1 VLRNRLRRLSSFDLV
16 LAKILLV
23 LVLGAAAFAAG
34 TEPFDYPA
42 VEAGIA
48 SRDFAGAQNKL
59 EARLRTAPADARAHL
74 LLGIV
79 LAEMADLKG
88 AEQHLREAARLNPA
102 DPAALVNLG
111 KLLAARGE
119 RAAAAKELQA
129 ALGRDPESIAAHLNL
144 GLIQIA
150 DKQFRQAEIHLQTA
164 AALAPADIAIRMAI
178 LQAQLGSKRFPAA
191 KNTASGILAIA
202 PSRQEALQ
210 MIGALQAQ
218 AGDYPEAIRNLE
230 KASSLA
236 PDSYEV
242 RYNLG
247 LAYQR
252 SGDAKH
258 ALEVLEPLA
267 KRNSSAELANLLG
280 SVYESSSQY
289 LDAVKSFQRAAESEP
304 ANEDYRFDYIWE
316 LLEHRSFEP
325 ARLVAEPAVHDF
337 PSSMR
342 MKLALGVAWFGLQRF
357 REAQELFV
365 ATAKQ
370 FPNSD
375 LPLYYVTLAPDT
387 SELTIP
393 ETKALLTAQHE
404 RLPRRFLPLYLLG
417 HVELRDGNAKLAAEL
432 LQQSIRLQPDH
443 AQARYELGR
452 AYAELRRFHEAIEQ
466 YEASVRLQ
474 PGVAEA
480 WYRLYLA
487 AHSSGDADRATH
499 AERMFRKLQQETE
512 KQDAIHGFV
521 YSMRQ

>member
-1 VLRNRLRRLSSFDLV
+1 VLRNRFRV
-16 LAKILLV
+16 VKILLV
-23 LVLGAAAFAAG
+23 LVLNIAAVAAASG
-34 TEPFDYPA
+34 SFDYQA

-48 SRDFAGAQNKL
+48 SRDFAGARNKL
-59 EARLRTAPADARAHL
+59 EARLRIAPADARAHL

-79 LAEMADLKG
+79 LAEMADPKG

-102 DPAALVNLG
+102 DAAALVNLG

-129 ALGRDPESIAAHLNL
+129 ALDRDSRSVAAQLNL

-150 DKQFRQAEIHLQTA
+150 EKQFIQAESHLQKA
-164 AALAPADIAIRMAI
+164 SALAPADISIRTAL
-178 LQAQLGSKRFPAA
+178 LQAQLAAKRFTAA
-191 KNTASGILAIA
+191 KDTASRILAMA
-202 PSRQEALQ
+202 PSQTEAVQ
-210 MIGALQAQ
+210 MIGGMEAQ
-218 AGDYPEAIRNLE
+218 AGDYTEAIRTLE

-252 SGDAKH
+252 SGNARQ
-258 ALEVLEPLA
+258 ALGVLEPLA
-267 KRNSSAELANLLG
+267 KSNSSAELANLLG
-280 SVYESSSQY
+280 SVYEGNGEY
-289 LDAVKSFQRAAESEP
+289 LDAVKAFQRAAESEP

-370 FPNSD
+370 FPDSD

-387 SELTIP
+387 SEVAIP
-393 ETKALLTAQHE
+393 ETKALLTAQHG
-404 RLPRRFLPLYLLG
+404 RFPRRFLPLYLLG
-417 HVELRDGNAKLAAEL
+417 HVELRDGNAKLAAEF
-432 LQQSIRLQPDH
+432 LQESIRLQKDH
-443 AQARYELGR
+443 APARYELGR
-452 AYAELRRFHEAIEQ
+452 AYAELRQFREAIAQ

-474 PGVAEA
+474 PDFAEA

-487 AHSSGDADRATH
+487 AHSSGDTDRARR
-499 AERMFRKLQQETE
+499 AEVMFRKRQQETE
-512 KQDAIHGFV
+512 KQDAIHSFV

>member
-1 VLRNRLRRLSSFDLV
+1 MLRNRFRV
-16 LAKILLV
+16 VKTLLV
-23 LVLGAAAFAAG
+23 LVLNIAAVAAASG
-34 TEPFDYPA
+34 SFDYQA

-48 SRDFAGAQNKL
+48 SRDFAGARNKL
-59 EARLRTAPADARAHL
+59 EARLRIAPADARAHL

-79 LAEMADLKG
+79 LAEMADPKG

-102 DPAALVNLG
+102 DAAALVNLG

-129 ALGRDPESIAAHLNL
+129 ALDRDPRSVAAQLNL
-144 GLIQIA
+144 GLIKIA
-150 DKQFRQAEIHLQTA
+150 EKQFIQAEIHLQKA
-164 AALAPADIAIRMAI
+164 SALAPADIAIRTAL
-178 LQAQLGSKRFPAA
+178 LQAQLAAKRFAAA
-191 KNTASGILAIA
+191 KDTASRILAMA
-202 PSRQEALQ
+202 PSQAEALQ
-210 MIGALQAQ
+210 MIGAMEAQ
-218 AGDYPEAIRNLE
+218 AGEYADAIRNLE

-236 PDSYEV
+236 PDSYDL

-252 SGDAKH
+252 TGNARQ
-258 ALEVLEPLA
+258 ALGVLEPLV
-267 KRNSSAELANLLG
+267 KRNSSAELANLMG
-280 SVYESSSQY
+280 SVYEETGQY
-289 LDAVKSFQRAAESEP
+289 LDAVKAFQRAAESEP
-304 ANEDYRFDYIWE
+304 ANEDYRFDYTWE

-337 PSSMR
+337 PLSMR

-357 REAQELFV
+357 RQAQELFV

-370 FPNSD
+370 FPDSD

-387 SELTIP
+387 SELAIP

-404 RLPRRFLPLYLLG
+404 RFPRRFLPLYLLG
-417 HVELRDGNAKLAAEL
+417 HLELRDGNAKVAAVL
-432 LQQSIRLQPDH
+432 LQQCIRLQPDH

-452 AYAELRRFHEAIEQ
+452 AYAELRRFHEAIGQ

-474 PGVAEA
+474 PELAEA

-487 AHSSGDADRATH
+487 AHSSGDTDRARR
-499 AERMFRKLQQETE
+499 AEGMFRKLQQETE
-512 KQDAIHGFV
+512 KQDAIHSFV

>member
-1 VLRNRLRRLSSFDLV
+1 MLKNRLRRPSPCDLV
-16 LAKILLV
+16 LGKIFLALI
-23 LVLGAAAFAAG
+23 LGAASAAVSG
-34 TEPFDYPA
+34 SFDYQA

-48 SRDFAGAQNKL
+48 SHDFAGARNKL
-59 EARLRTAPADARAHL
+59 EARLHSAPADARAHL

-79 LAEMADLKG
+79 LAEMTDLKG

-102 DPAALVNLG
+102 DAAALVNLG

-119 RAAAAKELQA
+119 RAAGAKELQA
-129 ALGRDPESIAAHLNL
+129 ALDRDPRSIAAHLNL

-150 DKQFRQAEIHLQTA
+150 EKQFRQAETHLQKA
-164 AALAPADIAIRMAI
+164 AALAPADIAIRMAL

-191 KNTASGILAIA
+191 KNTATEILTIA
-202 PSRQEALQ
+202 PSQPEALQ
-210 MIGALQAQ
+210 MVGALQAR
-218 AGDYPEAIRNLE
+218 AGDYAQAIRNLE
-230 KASSLA
+230 KASALT

-258 ALEVLEPLA
+258 ALGVLEPLA
-267 KRNSSAELANLLG
+267 KRTSSSELANLLG
-280 SVYESSSQY
+280 SVYEGNGQY

-342 MKLALGVAWFGLQRF
+342 MKLALGVTWFGMQRF

-365 ATAKQ
+365 ATANQ
-370 FPNSD
+370 FPDSD

-393 ETKALLTAQHE
+393 ETRALLMAHRE
-404 RLPRRFLPLYLLG
+404 RFPHRFLPLYLLG
-417 HVELRDGNAKLAAEL
+417 HVELRDGNAKLAAEV
-432 LQQSIRLQPDH
+432 LQESVRLQPDH

-452 AYAELRRFHEAIEQ
+452 AYAELSRFHEAIVQ
-466 YEASVRLQ
+466 YEASVRLR
-474 PGVAEA
+474 PDLAEA

-487 AHSSGDADRATH
+487 AHSSGDADRASH
-499 AERMFRKLQQETE
+499 AERMFRKLQQQTE
-512 KQDAIHGFV
+512 KQDAIHSFV

>member
-1 VLRNRLRRLSSFDLV
+1 VLTNRLRPVKFP
-16 LAKILLV
+16 LV
-23 LVLGAAAFAAG
+23 LVLAVAIGVAAS
-34 TEPFDYPA
+34 FDYQA

-48 SRDFAGAQNKL
+48 SRDFAGARDKL
-59 EARLRTAPADARAHL
+59 EARLQTAPADARAHL

-79 LAEMADLKG
+79 LAETADSKG

-119 RAAAAKELQA
+119 HAAAAKELQA
-129 ALGRDPESIAAHLNL
+129 ALDRDPDIVAAHLNL
-144 GLIQIA
+144 GLIELA
-150 DKQFRQAEIHLQTA
+150 ERQFTQAEVHLQKA
-164 AALAPADIAIRMAI
+164 AGLAPRDIAIRVAL
-178 LQAQLGSKRFPAA
+178 LQAQLGAKRFPAA
-191 KNTASGILAIA
+191 KETASRILATA
-202 PSRQEALQ
+202 PSPAEALQ

-218 AGDYPEAIRNLE
+218 AGDYIEAIRNLE
-230 KASSLA
+230 RARSLA

-252 SGDAKH
+252 SGDAGQ
-258 ALEVLEPLA
+258 AMGVLEPLA
-267 KRNSSAELANLLG
+267 RKNSSAELANLLG
-280 SVYESSSQY
+280 SVYEGNGRY

-304 ANEDYRFDYIWE
+304 ANEDYRFDYTWE

-370 FPNSD
+370 FPDSD

-387 SELTIP
+387 SEVAIP
-393 ETKALLTAQHE
+393 ETKALLTAQHG
-404 RLPRRFLPLYLLG
+404 RFPQRFLPLYLLG
-417 HVELRDGNAKLAAEL
+417 HVELRDGHAKLAVEF
-432 LQQSIRLQPDH
+432 LQESVRLQKNH
-443 AQARYELGR
+443 APAHYELGR
-452 AYAELRRFHEAIEQ
+452 AYAELRQFPEAIAQ

-474 PGVAEA
+474 PDLAEA

-487 AHSSGDADRATH
+487 AHSSGDAGRARR
-499 AERMFRKLQQETE
+499 AEEMFRELQRKTE
-512 KQDAIHGFV
+512 KQDAIQSFV
-521 YSMRQ
+521 YSMRH

>member
-1 VLRNRLRRLSSFDLV
+1 VLRKRLKRSSRSNLV
-16 LAKILLV
+16 LGKILLV
-23 LVLGAAAFAAG
+23 HVLGVAACAAATG
-34 TEPFDYPA
+34 PFNYQA

-48 SRDFAGAQNKL
+48 SHDFAGARNKL
-59 EARLRTAPADARAHL
+59 EARLRSAPADARAHL

-79 LAEMADLKG
+79 LAETANLNG

-102 DPAALVNLG
+102 DPAAFVNLG

-119 RAAAAKELQA
+119 RAAGAKELQA
-129 ALGRDPESIAAHLNL
+129 ALDQDPRSVAAHLNL

-150 DKQFRQAEIHLQTA
+150 EKQFGQAEVHLQKA
-164 AALAPADIAIRMAI
+164 AALAPADISIRMAL
-178 LQAQLGSKRFPAA
+178 LQAQLGSKRLPAA
-191 KNTASGILAIA
+191 KNTATEILAIA
-202 PSRQEALQ
+202 PSQAEALQ
-210 MIGALQAQ
+210 MIGALEAQ

-247 LAYQR
+247 LAYHH
-252 SGDAKH
+252 SGDGRH
-258 ALEVLEPLA
+258 ALGVLEPLA
-267 KRNSSAELANLLG
+267 MRNSSAELANLLG
-280 SVYESSSQY
+280 SVYEGNGKY
-289 LDAVKSFQRAAESEP
+289 LEAVKSFQRAAESEP
-304 ANEDYRFDYIWE
+304 ANEDYRFDYTWE

-370 FPNSD
+370 FPDSD

-387 SELTIP
+387 SELAIP
-393 ETKALLTAQHE
+393 ETKALLTAQH
-404 RLPRRFLPLYLLG
+404 LHFPHRFLPLYLLG
-417 HVELRDGNAKLAAEL
+417 HVELRDGNAMLAAEV
-432 LQQSIRLQPDH
+432 LQESVRLQPNH

-452 AYAELRRFHEAIEQ
+452 AYAELSRFHEAIAQ
-466 YEASVRLQ
+466 YEASVHLQ
-474 PGVAEA
+474 PDLAEA

-512 KQDAIHGFV
+512 KQDAIHSFV